1 MTMHMRPSL
10 NGLVVEAPQ
19 ISELGF
25 GCAAIAGRV
34 SRNDSLLALNFAY
47 DAGITLYDTARSYG
61 YGQSEAVVGEFLQGR
76 RESIV
81 LCTKF
86 GIMPRDAGGWKQRI
100 KPVAQLA
107 TRAFP
112 GLRKIA
118 QRQAGDQ
125 LVATQFTPENLR
137 SSFETSLRELKTDY
151 VDLLLLHAAPVT
163 VLQQEDLLEAIERL
177 VQKGQIRM
185 AGISADLQVIEKYFA
200 KRPKQLMTAQFA
212 LNLANIAFA
221 EKVRQNSDLLLV
233 GNHPFGGPGG
243 AAAGRAV
250 LAELRVSPELPTEL
264 REKLDPDDPQTLPEL
279 VLNCVLRGTGISA
292 VVPAMMQVRH
302 IQSNVRALAHCRFTI
317 DELTVLQ
324 EHFAVQMAAASAD

>member
-10 NGLVVEAPQ
+10 NGLVAEAPQ
-19 ISELGF
+19 IFELGF

-61 YGQSEAVVGEFLQGR
+61 YGQSEGVVGEFLQGR

-86 GIMPRDAGGWKQRI
+86 GIMPRDPGGWKQRI
-100 KPVAQLA
+100 KPAAQLA
-107 TRAFP
+107 IRAFP

-125 LVATQFTPENLR
+125 FVATQFTPENLR

-185 AGISADLQVIEKYFA
+185 AGISAELQVIEKYFA

-212 LNLANIAFA
+212 LNLGNIAFA

-264 REKLDPDDPQTLPEL
+264 REKLDPNDPQTLPEL

-302 IQSNVRALAHCRFTI
+302 IQSNVRALAHCRFTM

-324 EHFAVQMAAASAD
+324 EHFAVRVAAAPAD

>member
-1 MTMHMRPSL
+1 MHMRPSL
-10 NGLVVEAPQ
+10 NGLVAEAPQ

-61 YGQSEAVVGEFLQGR
+61 YGQSEGVVGEFLQGR

-107 TRAFP
+107 IRAFP

-125 LVATQFTPENLR
+125 FLANQFTPENLR

-264 REKLDPDDPQTLPEL
+264 REKLDPNDPQTLPEL

-302 IQSNVRALAHCRFTI
+302 IQSNVRALAHCRFTM

-324 EHFAVQMAAASAD
+324 EHFAVRMAAAHAD